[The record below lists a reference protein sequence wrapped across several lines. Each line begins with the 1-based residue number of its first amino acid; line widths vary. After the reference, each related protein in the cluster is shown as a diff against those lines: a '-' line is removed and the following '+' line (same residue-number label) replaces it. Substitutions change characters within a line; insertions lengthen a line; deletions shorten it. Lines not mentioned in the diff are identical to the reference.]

1 MRVIFYSEILKKNI
15 SKYCYM
21 GKYSKFTLLPILIIL
36 LVGTIPFAFS
46 GNSEEFYMLTLIN
59 KERQGQGLDPLT
71 MNSSL
76 SSAARL
82 HSQDMIN
89 RNFFNHVNPDGLTPG
104 DRARNA
110 GYNFIA
116 LAENICGNSSIDAGH
131 SSLMGSSSHRVNI
144 LNPNYKEVGI
154 GIVDGGPYGKMITQL
169 FGTQSGNIASSPTT
183 VEPQE
188 PQGHP
193 DLMIQGIDSSEQSE
207 PLKQILMKITLINSG
222 NKNSGSFVFV
232 VFEGSPEKGNQL
244 GKVNIPYLYAGQKI
258 TANFSW
264 TPTTEGVYALYF
276 VADYNNDIDE
286 ENENNNI
293 GKYTL
298 SVKSSNS
305 QSPSQENIGNTN
317 TSTTSSQNNKPDLY
331 ISRNDI
337 NYNQTVYENASS
349 LISFRVRNIG
359 KSTAFEVPAKVYVNG
374 NLKVNST
381 INQIMPSSY
390 TDLNLYLTF
399 TNLGDNFIELRIDP
413 DNNIDEIS
421 ESNNY
426 INFNIKVV
434 PRENNSIQTQDNNQN
449 NKKTDQGTDLL
460 TYPYYITIEDQEN
473 GFILIKAKIKNKSS
487 DIADN
492 FSVTLYERDTN
503 SSNDLLIKR
512 FYLSLG
518 PEEIIEENITF
529 IPTLKAGEIIVVI
542 DEENKIK
549 ETDENNNI
557 ATKIFSK
564 SINESD
570 ILRIGSDL
578 IINTTPKDAN
588 ISNLLKVTME
598 LKDINA
604 SNAYLYYNY
613 YNDTNSSFFVIKM
626 DNEGNYSYSTEVDPL
641 GRSNI
646 FYYFEVDTGTT
657 IIKSPSGS
665 PNELYSIIINYE
677 LNDQEKQN
685 TSFLDNLRKI
695 FGFY

>member
-1 MRVIFYSEILKKNI
+1 
-15 SKYCYM
+15 M
-21 GKYSKFTLLPILIIL
+21 GKYRKFTLLPILIIL

-46 GNSEEFYMLTLIN
+46 ENSKEFYMLTLIN
-59 KERQGQGLDPLT
+59 KERQGQGLEPLT

-116 LAENICGNSSIDAGH
+116 LAENICGNSSIDLGH
-131 SSLMGSSSHRVNI
+131 SSLMESSSHRVNI
-144 LNPNYKEVGI
+144 LNPTYKEVGI

-169 FGTQSGNIASSPTT
+169 FGTQSGNIVSPPTT

-188 PQGHP
+188 TQGLP

-264 TPTTEGVYALYF
+264 TPTTEGVYTLYF

-317 TSTTSSQNNKPDLY
+317 TSTTNSQNNKSDLY
-331 ISRNDI
+331 ISRNEI

-359 KSTAFEVPAKVYVNG
+359 KSTAFGVPVKVYVNG
-374 NLKVNST
+374 DLKVNST

-390 TDLNLYLTF
+390 MDLNLYLTF
-399 TNLGDNFIELRIDP
+399 TNLGDNVIDIRIDP

-421 ESNNY
+421 KSNNY
-426 INFNIKVV
+426 INFNIKIV

-487 DIADN
+487 NTADN

-518 PEEIIEENITF
+518 PDEIVEENISF
-529 IPTLKAGEIIVVI
+529 IPTLKTGEIIVVI

-564 SINESD
+564 SISESD
-570 ILRIGSDL
+570 ILRMGSDL

-626 DNEGNYSYSTEVDPL
+626 DNEGNYSYSAEVDPL

-646 FYYFEVDTGTT
+646 FYYFEVDTGAT

-677 LNDQEKQN
+677 LNNQEKQN

-695 FGFY
+695 FGLY

>member
-1 MRVIFYSEILKKNI
+1 
-15 SKYCYM
+15 M

-46 GNSEEFYMLTLIN
+46 ENSEEFYMLTLIN
-59 KERQGQGLDPLT
+59 KERQGQGLEPLT

-144 LNPNYKEVGI
+144 LNPTYKEVGI

-169 FGTQSGNIASSPTT
+169 FGTQSGNIASPPTT

-188 PQGHP
+188 SQELP

-276 VADYNNDIDE
+276 VADYNSDIDE

-305 QSPSQENIGNTN
+305 QSPPQENIGNTN

-359 KSTAFEVPAKVYVNG
+359 KSTAFGVPVKVYVNG
-374 NLKVNST
+374 DLKVNST

-460 TYPYYITIEDQEN
+460 T
-473 GFILIKAKIKNKSS
+473 
-487 DIADN
+487 
-492 FSVTLYERDTN
+492 
-503 SSNDLLIKR
+503 
-512 FYLSLG
+512 
-518 PEEIIEENITF
+518 
-529 IPTLKAGEIIVVI
+529 
-542 DEENKIK
+542 
-549 ETDENNNI
+549 
-557 ATKIFSK
+557 
-564 SINESD
+564 
-570 ILRIGSDL
+570 
-578 IINTTPKDAN
+578 
-588 ISNLLKVTME
+588 
-598 LKDINA
+598 
-604 SNAYLYYNY
+604 
-613 YNDTNSSFFVIKM
+613 
-626 DNEGNYSYSTEVDPL
+626 
-641 GRSNI
+641 
-646 FYYFEVDTGTT
+646 
-657 IIKSPSGS
+657 
-665 PNELYSIIINYE
+665 
-677 LNDQEKQN
+677 
-685 TSFLDNLRKI
+685 
-695 FGFY
+695 